1 MSNFIVAN
9 SFPKEKLHSS
19 KYAYK
24 VVFLTARAPIKLL
37 GGSLMDL
44 KLRGKRIVVTAA
56 SRGLGRAIAEQLAM
70 EGASLII
77 SSRSE
82 ESIQKTAKELRSRYD
97 VEVLALV
104 VDVSVPEHIK
114 QMITLTE
121 ERFGKVDGLVCNA
134 GGPPSG
140 SFLSMNDEQWENA
153 FQTTLMSV
161 VRLVRGFY
169 PLMRDHGGRILTVA
183 SSSVRTPIPGLVLS
197 NVFRTGISGLMKTLS
212 QELAANQI
220 LVNTICPGR
229 IATDRLAELD
239 QARAN
244 REHRSIDDIRKESEK
259 EIPLGRYGTPD
270 EFATLAAFLLSEA
283 NSYMTGSVFMVDG
296 GMVKSL

>member
-1 MSNFIVAN
+1 
-9 SFPKEKLHSS
+9 
-19 KYAYK
+19 
-24 VVFLTARAPIKLL
+24 
-37 GGSLMDL
+37 MDL
-44 KLRGKRIVVTAA
+44 KLKGKRIVVTAA
-56 SRGLGRAIAEQLAM
+56 SKGLGRAISEQLAM

-82 ESIQKTAKELRSRYD
+82 ESIQQSAKELRSRYG

-104 VDVSVPEHIK
+104 ADVCNPEHIR
-114 QMITLTE
+114 QMIAQSK

-140 SFLSMNDEQWENA
+140 SFLSMNDEQWESA

-169 PLMRDHGGRILTVA
+169 PLMQEHGGRILTVA
-183 SSSVRTPIPGLVLS
+183 SSSVRLPIPGLVLS
-197 NVFRTGISGLMKTLS
+197 NVFRTGISGLMKTLA
-212 QELAANQI
+212 QELAADRI

-239 QARAN
+239 HAQAI
-244 REHRSIDDIRKESEK
+244 REHRSMDDIRHKLEK
-259 EIPLGRYGTPD
+259 EIPLGRYGTPE

-283 NSYMTGSVFMVDG
+283 NSYMTGSIIMADG

>member
-1 MSNFIVAN
+1 
-9 SFPKEKLHSS
+9 
-19 KYAYK
+19 
-24 VVFLTARAPIKLL
+24 
-37 GGSLMDL
+37 MDL
-44 KLRGKRIVVTAA
+44 HLQGKRFVVTAA

-77 SSRSE
+77 SSRSD
-82 ESIQKTAKELRSRYD
+82 ESIQQVAQELRSRYG

-104 VDVSVPEHIK
+104 ADVSHTEHIK
-114 QMITLTE
+114 QMITQAE
-121 ERFGKVDGLVCNA
+121 QRFGKVDGLVCNA

-140 SFLSMNDEQWENA
+140 SFLTLNDEQWEHA

-161 VRLVRGFY
+161 VRLIRGFY
-169 PLMRDHGGRILTVA
+169 PLMQKDGGRIVTVA
-183 SSSVRTPIPGLVLS
+183 SSSVRVPIPGLVLS
-197 NVFRTGISGLMKTLS
+197 NVFRTGITGLMKTLS
-212 QELAANQI
+212 QELAADHI

-229 IATDRLAELD
+229 IATDRLADLD

-244 REHRSIDDIRKESEK
+244 RENRSIEDIRHESEK
-259 EIPLGRYGTPD
+259 EIPLGRYGTPE
-270 EFATLAAFLLSEA
+270 EFATLAAFLLSKA

>member
-1 MSNFIVAN
+1 
-9 SFPKEKLHSS
+9 
-19 KYAYK
+19 
-24 VVFLTARAPIKLL
+24 
-37 GGSLMDL
+37 MDL
-44 KLRGKRIVVTAA
+44 KIKGKHIVVTAA

-82 ESIQKTAKELRSRYD
+82 ESIQQTASELRNRYG
-97 VEVLALV
+97 VKVLALV
-104 VDVSVPEHIK
+104 ADVSNPEQIK
-114 QMITLTE
+114 HLVTQTKEQYGT
-121 ERFGKVDGLVCNA
+121 VDGLVCNA

-140 SFLSMNDEQWENA
+140 SFLSLSDEQWENA

-161 VRLVRGFY
+161 VRLIRGYY
-169 PLMRDHGGRILTVA
+169 PLMQDNGGRILTIA
-183 SSSVRTPIPGLVLS
+183 SSSVRVPIPGLILS
-197 NVFRTGISGLMKTLS
+197 NVYRTGISGLMKTLS
-212 QELAANQI
+212 QELAADQI

-239 QARAN
+239 QAKAE
-244 REHRSIDDIRKESEK
+244 REQRTIEDIRDELEK
-259 EIPLGRYGTPD
+259 DIPLGRYGTPA
-270 EFATLAAFLLSEA
+270 EFASLAAFLLSEA

>member
-1 MSNFIVAN
+1 
-9 SFPKEKLHSS
+9 
-19 KYAYK
+19 
-24 VVFLTARAPIKLL
+24 
-37 GGSLMDL
+37 MDL
-44 KLRGKRIVVTAA
+44 KVRGKRFVVTAA

-82 ESIQKTAKELRSRYD
+82 ESIQQVAQELRSRYD

-104 VDVSVPEHIK
+104 ADVSQPEHIK
-114 QMITLTE
+114 QMITQTE
-121 ERFGKVDGLVCNA
+121 QHFGKVDGLVCNA

-140 SFLSMNDEQWENA
+140 SFLSLNDEQWEHA
-153 FQTTLMSV
+153 FQSILMSV
-161 VRLVRGFY
+161 VRLIRGFY
-169 PLMRDHGGRILTVA
+169 PLMKEDGGRIVTVA
-183 SSSVRTPIPGLVLS
+183 SSSVRVPIPGLVLS

-212 QELAANQI
+212 QELAADHI
-220 LVNTICPGR
+220 LLNTICPGR
-229 IATDRLAELD
+229 IATDRLTELD

-244 REHRSIDDIRKESEK
+244 RENRSIDDLRQQAEK
-259 EIPLGRYGTPD
+259 EIPLGRYGTPE

>member
-1 MSNFIVAN
+1 
-9 SFPKEKLHSS
+9 
-19 KYAYK
+19 
-24 VVFLTARAPIKLL
+24 
-37 GGSLMDL
+37 MDL

-56 SRGLGRAIAEQLAM
+56 SRGLGRAISEHLAM

-82 ESIQKTAKELRSRYD
+82 ELIQQTAKELRSRYD

-104 VDVSVPEHIK
+104 ADISKPEHIR
-114 QMITLTE
+114 QLIAQTE
-121 ERFGKVDGLVCNA
+121 ERFGKLDGLVCNA

-140 SFLSMNDEQWENA
+140 SFLSISDEQWENA

-161 VRLVRGFY
+161 IRLVRGFY
-169 PLMRDHGGRILTVA
+169 PLMQEHGGRILTVA

-212 QELAANQI
+212 QELAADQI

-229 IATDRLAELD
+229 IATDRLTELD
-239 QARAN
+239 QAKAS
-244 REHRSIDDIRKESEK
+244 REHRSFDEIRQESEK
-259 EIPLGRYGTPD
+259 EIPLGRYGTPE
-270 EFATLAAFLLSEA
+270 EFAALAAFLLSEV

-296 GMVKSL
+296 GMVKSI

>member
-1 MSNFIVAN
+1 
-9 SFPKEKLHSS
+9 
-19 KYAYK
+19 
-24 VVFLTARAPIKLL
+24 
-37 GGSLMDL
+37 MDL
-44 KLRGKRIVVTAA
+44 KLSDKRIVITAA

-70 EGASLII
+70 EGASLVI

-82 ESIQKTAKELRSRYD
+82 ESIQLAARELRSRYG

-104 VDVSVPEHIK
+104 ADVSNPDHIK
-114 QMITLTE
+114 QMITQTE
-121 ERFGKVDGLVCNA
+121 ERYGKVDGLVCNA

-140 SFLSMNDEQWENA
+140 SFLSLSDEQWENA

-161 VRLVRGFY
+161 VRLIRGYY
-169 PLMRDHGGRILTVA
+169 PLMQEYGGRILTVA
-183 SSSVRTPIPGLVLS
+183 SSSVRVPIPGLILS
-197 NVFRTGISGLMKTLS
+197 NVYRTGISGLMKTLS
-212 QELAANQI
+212 QELAADQI

-229 IATDRLAELD
+229 IATDRLTELD
-239 QARAN
+239 QAKADREQRAV
-244 REHRSIDDIRKESEK
+244 EDIRQDLEK
-259 EIPLGRYGTPD
+259 EIPLGRYGTPA